1 MYTIRY
7 TEQATK
13 HLLRL
18 RASEPKA
25 YAKVQVLL
33 TELAEHPRTGT
44 GHPEPL
50 RGDKGGSWTAVS
62 AKSIDLSM
70 KYMKKGHCAYP
81 HCLRPLRRQIKEQ
94 NSTPL
99 TQISNPLSPIPY

>member
-7 TEQATK
+7 TEQVTK

-44 GHPEPL
+44 GYPEPL
-50 RGDKGGSWTAVS
+50 RGDKGGS
-62 AKSIDLSM
+62 
-70 KYMKKGHCAYP
+70 
-81 HCLRPLRRQIKEQ
+81 
-94 NSTPL
+94 
-99 TQISNPLSPIPY
+99 

>member
-44 GHPEPL
+44 GHPDPL
-50 RGDKGGSWTAVS
+50 RGDKGGSWS
-62 AKSIDLSM
+62 RRIS
-70 KYMKKGHCAYP
+70 KKHRLVYEI
-81 HCLRPLRRQIKEQ
+81 H
-94 NSTPL
+94 
-99 TQISNPLSPIPY
+99 